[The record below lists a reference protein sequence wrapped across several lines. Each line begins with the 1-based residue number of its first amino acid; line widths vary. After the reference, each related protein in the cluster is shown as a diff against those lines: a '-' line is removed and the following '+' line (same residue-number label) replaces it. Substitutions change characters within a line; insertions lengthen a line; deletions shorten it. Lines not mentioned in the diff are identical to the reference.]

1 MINVGVLSRRKFVIV
16 IKFYN
21 FIVGSSNFAHKMTL
35 VINSTSGAISDHFAE
50 TCRQNVSLLEIS

>member
-16 IKFYN
+16 KFYN

-50 TCRQNVSLLEIS
+50 TCIQNVSLLETS